1 MVEDEG
7 AIRMTHLHQHFTMS
21 VCDNGTE
28 ALSDGLIVT
37 DAAPAVADD
46 DDDDVDNNDDDDDDD
61 DNNEPVAACGME
73 TAVWL
78 SNWSPRTWFR

>member
-1 MVEDEG
+1 
-7 AIRMTHLHQHFTMS
+7 MS

-28 ALSDGLIVT
+28 ALSDGLVVT

-46 DDDDVDNNDDDDDDD
+46 DDDDD
-61 DNNEPVAACGME
+61 DNNEPVTACGME

>member
-46 DDDDVDNNDDDDDDD
+46 DDDDD